1 MTTLKSHGNTLTRSN
16 TVQYAATRHNQHTRR
31 KVNLWKLAK
40 WTCYILL
47 AYQVYS
53 GITQMI
59 QDVTLASEQYK
70 LESACVR
77 EKIAQGVERIDIA
90 TKNGTCWVEDN
101 GYYNYH

>member
-1 MTTLKSHGNTLTRSN
+1 MATLNTRN
-16 TVQYAATRHNQHTRR
+16 TVQYAARNQRNRRTTRR
-31 KVNLWKLAK
+31 VNLWKLAK

-47 AYQVYS
+47 AYQVYG

-59 QDVTLASEQYK
+59 HDVTLASDQYK